1 MADAPSRLT
10 TPDRETECTLVEL
23 FESYETVDAYLKEK
37 RAPESIRAELDAMV
51 ELVQRVV
58 MTPPIPSHIEE
69 AIKTLQHAV
78 QKLTDRIEASDKAPD
93 GPRASYAAVAAA
105 GASKRPVMIPTLQHR
120 YKHIPTRHKREIIVV
135 RGTETVQQKNRTYKE
150 LIEQLNASGTGTG
163 SGARTGTGE
172 AVAIRR
178 LPSGDMVVT
187 MADEKARTSWLADQK
202 WAATLGAGAWV
213 KMREFAVIAHGIQ
226 VNQVQGSPD
235 ERIE

>member
-1 MADAPSRLT
+1 MAPDGEPARSQRSAVGGGGSSGSSDRDDAMADAPSRLT

-37 RAPESIRAELDAMV
+37 RAPESVRAELDAMV
-51 ELVQRVV
+51 ELVRRVV
-58 MTPPIPSHIEE
+58 MTPPIPSHAEE

-93 GPRASYAAVAAA
+93 GPWASYAAIAAA

-135 RGTETVQQKNRTYKE
+135 RGTETVPQKNWLYKE
-150 LIEQLNASGTGTG
+150 LIEQLNASGTGSRAG
-163 SGARTGTGE
+163 TGTGE

-187 MADEKARTSWLADQK
+187 MADEKACTSWLVD
-202 WAATLGAGAWV
+202 
-213 KMREFAVIAHGIQ
+213 
-226 VNQVQGSPD
+226 
-235 ERIE
+235 

>member
-1 MADAPSRLT
+1 MAPDCEPARSQRSASGGGGGGGGSSDRDVDDAMADAPSRLT

-37 RAPESIRAELDAMV
+37 RAPESVRAELDAMV
-51 ELVQRVV
+51 ELVRRVV

-78 QKLTDRIEASDKAPD
+78 QKLTDRIEASDKALD
-93 GPRASYAAVAAA
+93 GPQASYAAVAAA

-120 YKHIPTRHKREIIVV
+120 YKDIPTRHKREIIVV
-135 RGTETVQQKNRTYKE
+135 RGTETVQQKNQTYKE

-163 SGARTGTGE
+163 SGARTGTRE

-187 MADEKARTSWLADQK
+187 MADEKACTSWLADQK
-202 WAATLGAGAWV
+202 GA
-213 KMREFAVIAHGIQ
+213 
-226 VNQVQGSPD
+226 
-235 ERIE
+235 